1 MSKIICDVCG
11 TSYPETATQCP
22 ICGCVRSSD
31 SVAVAGDAG
40 DVVAK
45 KPSSYVY
52 VKGGRFSKSNVK
64 KRNAGMPLEDTEP
77 SQKPQ
82 SRPSAPQSNPTPIA
96 ESAQS
101 SATQSGNTQSGS
113 TQRGSA
119 TIRANGQSSLEHIN
133 KRPDP
138 DQLRQPARRDAAK
151 KSGKKGEIGLVITI
165 IVLLLAIAGVLTYI
179 FCSYLLSDSD
189 KSNKNDPGTSQ
200 QPVGDPAVDPTEGE
214 VQITGLKL
222 AVETRELKSLG
233 ATFLLTVKTEPAGH
247 QFELNFVSADPSV
260 ATVDS
265 TGKVVATG
273 RGMTTITVSC
283 GKFSAKCVITCNFQM
298 PDDPDIPDNPDVPD
312 DPVDGD
318 STYKKSDLT
327 FIPGYNGE
335 YDATYPLAWG
345 SVQLYNGKIPA
356 ELVEFSSDDPTAVTV
371 SDEGKVT
378 FLRVG
383 YARITAKYEDWTISF
398 MVRVSAN

>member
-31 SVAVAGDAG
+31 SVTVAGDAG
-40 DVVAK
+40 DVTAQ
-45 KPSSYVY
+45 KPSSYAY
-52 VKGGRFSKSNVK
+52 VKGGRFSKTNVK
-64 KRNAGMPLEDTEP
+64 KRNAGVPLVNAEST
-77 SQKPQ
+77 QKPQ
-82 SRPSAPQSNPTPIA
+82 PRPSTQQNESDPGA
-96 ESAQS
+96 EAAQS
-101 SATQSGNTQSGS
+101 STSQSGNTQSGS

-119 TIRANGQSSLEHIN
+119 TIRASSQNSLEHIN
-133 KRPDP
+133 RRPDP
-138 DQLRQPARRDAAK
+138 DQQRQP
-151 KSGKKGEIGLVITI
+151 SGREQANKRAKKGEIGLVIAI

-179 FCSYLLSDSD
+179 FCNYFLPDNGEPNQ
-189 KSNKNDPGTSQ
+189 KEPESNQQIEDPG
-200 QPVGDPAVDPTEGE
+200 VDPTEGE
-214 VQITGLKL
+214 VQMTGLKL

-233 ATFLLTVKTEPAGH
+233 ATFLLTVKTEPAG
-247 QFELNFVSADPSV
+247 QKFELNFVSADPSV

-298 PDDPDIPDNPDVPD
+298 PDNPDVPD
-312 DPVDGD
+312 VPDVPDNPGD
-318 STYKKSDLT
+318 TNPTYKKSDLT
-327 FIPGYNGE
+327 FISGYMGE

-345 SVQLYNGKIPA
+345 SIQLYNGKIPA

-371 SDEGKVT
+371 SDDGKVT
-378 FLRVG
+378 FLRAG
-383 YARITAKYEDWTISF
+383 YAKITAKYEDWTISF